1 MRMQG
6 YKKGNESPM
15 PSPDYFRD
23 NVSIDRIRGHILALE
38 GPRHP
43 VAAPEALERA
53 ADYIADCL
61 RRLGYDMSEHHFDE
75 NGRTFRNVIATRPG
89 LSHPEQRVVVL
100 AHFDTVADTPGA
112 DDNASGVAL
121 LLELAEILQ
130 PFRFERTIHLI
141 GVNLEENQKEGDS
154 ESGTRGSRALAGH
167 VRKLGWEIE
176 GVLVLESVAHSS
188 DSVLQTFPAGISGPV
203 PKMANFIA
211 VVGNEKSLD
220 LVQGFGRAVE
230 KFRIDLPHF
239 AMAVPGNGEA
249 LPDSRRSDHAPFWDQ
264 GYKAVMI
271 TDTTNF
277 RSPHY
282 HGPGDTLETL
292 DLDFAVNVCRATG
305 GLLVEMLRLAA

>member
-1 MRMQG
+1 ML
-6 YKKGNESPM
+6 
-15 PSPDYFRD
+15 SPDFFRD
-23 NVSIDRIRGHILALE
+23 KVSISRICDHIKALE

-53 ADYIADCL
+53 ADYIAGCL
-61 RRLGYDMSEHHFDE
+61 RSLGYDMSEHRFDE
-75 NGRTFRNVIATRPG
+75 NGREFRNVIATRPG
-89 LSHPEQRVVVL
+89 LSNPEKRVVVL

-121 LLELAEILQ
+121 LLELAQVLQ

-154 ESGTRGSRALAGH
+154 ESGTRGSQALAKH
-167 VRKLGWEIE
+167 VRELGWEIE
-176 GVLVLESVAHSS
+176 GVVVLESVAYSS
-188 DSVLQTFPAGISGPV
+188 DSALQTFPVGIPVPV

-211 VVGNEKSLD
+211 VIGNESSLD
-220 LVQGFGRAVE
+220 LVKGFVKAIERY
-230 KFRIDLPHF
+230 RIDLPHF
-239 AMAVPGNGEA
+239 TMAVPGNGEA
-249 LPDSRRSDHAPFWDQ
+249 IPDSRRSDHAPFWDH

-282 HGPGDTLETL
+282 HGAGDTLETL
-292 DLDFAVNVCRATG
+292 DLDFAGNVCRATG
-305 GLLVEMLRLAA
+305 GLLVKMACLKA

>member
-1 MRMQG
+1 
-6 YKKGNESPM
+6 M
-15 PSPDYFRD
+15 PPPEFFRD
-23 NVSIDRIRGHILALE
+23 KVSLNRIRGHIKALE

-53 ADYIADCL
+53 ADYIAGYL
-61 RRLGYDMSEHHFDE
+61 QRLGYEMSEHRFHE
-75 NGRTFRNVIATRPG
+75 SGREFRNVIATRPG
-89 LSHPEQRVVVL
+89 LFRPEQRVVVL
-100 AHFDTVADTPGA
+100 AHFDTVADSPGA

-121 LLELAEILQ
+121 LLELAEVLQ

-141 GVNLEENQKEGDS
+141 GVNLEENQKDGDS

-167 VRKLGWEIE
+167 VRELGWEIE
-176 GVLVLESVAHSS
+176 GVVVLESVAFANN
-188 DSVLQTFPAGISGPV
+188 SVRQSFPAGVPIPV
-203 PKMANFIA
+203 PNMANFIA

-220 LVQGFGRAVE
+220 LVQGFVRAIE
-230 KFRIDLPHF
+230 KYRIDLPHF

-249 LPDSRRSDHAPFWDQ
+249 VPDSRRSDHAPFWDH
-264 GYKAVMI
+264 GYKAVML

-292 DLDFAVNVCRATG
+292 DLDFAVKVCHATG
-305 GLLVEMLRLAA
+305 GLLMEMARLET

>member
-1 MRMQG
+1 ML
-6 YKKGNESPM
+6 
-15 PSPDYFRD
+15 SPDFFRD
-23 NVSIDRIRGHILALE
+23 TVSIDRIRGHIQALE

-53 ADYIADCL
+53 AEYIENHL
-61 RRLGYDMSEHHFDE
+61 SGLGYDMSEHCFADS
-75 NGRTFRNVIATRPG
+75 GREFRNVIATRTG
-89 LSHPEQRVVVL
+89 LLHPEQRVLVL

-130 PFRFERTIHLI
+130 PYRFERTIHLI
-141 GVNLEENQKEGDS
+141 GVNLEENRIEGDS

-167 VRKLGWEIE
+167 VRTLGWEIE
-176 GVLVLESVAHSS
+176 GVVVLESVAFAS
-188 DSVLQTFPAGISGPV
+188 DTVLQTYPAGVALPV
-203 PKMANFIA
+203 SNRANFIA
-211 VVGNEKSLD
+211 VVGNETSLA
-220 LVQGFGRAVE
+220 LVQGFARAIE
-230 KFRIDLPHF
+230 KYRIDLPHVC
-239 AMAVPGNGEA
+239 MALPGNGET

-282 HGPGDTLETL
+282 HRPGDTLETL
-292 DLDFAVNVCRATG
+292 DLDFAAKVCRASG
-305 GLLVEMLRLAA
+305 GLLVEMAGLAA